1 MSQLERVGSVLLVR
15 RLGALVLRENSL
27 GYLKK
32 KKFEKQKKEKTRS
45 SAGKYCCFAAL
56 SLALGPDRL
65 GLISGFLALE
75 P

>member
-1 MSQLERVGSVLLVR
+1 MLVR

-32 KKFEKQKKEKTRS
+32 KFEKQKKEKTRG